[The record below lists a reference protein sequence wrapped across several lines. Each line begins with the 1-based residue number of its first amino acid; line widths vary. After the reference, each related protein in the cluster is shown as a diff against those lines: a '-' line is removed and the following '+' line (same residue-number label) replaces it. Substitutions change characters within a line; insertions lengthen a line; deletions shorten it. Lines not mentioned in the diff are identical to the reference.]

1 MKRTISTL
9 ALAAPLATVALSLGA
24 TPAMA
29 QPAEPIDE
37 LTIAEL
43 SPDIQPEIPEE
54 ELPQPEDPDPE
65 DPDLPE
71 SDVPDDKVPTPRPCG
86 TPGDPGDDPSDE
98 DEQDP
103 GSEDPEPRHWDEDE
117 PGDEDEDGDQG
128 DIPRPNCIDA
138 GAASNDSGMQLAW
151 LMAGGG
157 LITATGAAYAVR
169 RRSSM
174 GA

>member
-9 ALAAPLATVALSLGA
+9 TLAAPLATVALSLGA

-29 QPAEPIDE
+29 QPADPSIDE
-37 LTIAEL
+37 LQIAEL
-43 SPDIQPEIPEE
+43 GPQIQPEIPEE
-54 ELPQPEDPDPE
+54 ELPQPEDPERPDGPGEVKDKDPCPTHGPCDE
-65 DPDLPE
+65 RPD
-71 SDVPDDKVPTPRPCG
+71 
-86 TPGDPGDDPSDE
+86 
-98 DEQDP
+98 
-103 GSEDPEPRHWDEDE
+103 
-117 PGDEDEDGDQG
+117 DEDGDDSDG
-128 DIPRPNCIDA
+128 DDADEDDSDGDDFDKPNRIDA
-138 GAASNDSGMQLAW
+138 GAGANDEGMELAW

>member
-29 QPAEPIDE
+29 QPADPPIDD
-37 LTIAEL
+37 LQIAEIG
-43 SPDIQPEIPEE
+43 PDIQPEIPEE
-54 ELPQPEDPDPE
+54 ELPQPEDPEHPTDGPPIIKQPDPCPTHG
-65 DPDLPE
+65 DCGDTPDE
-71 SDVPDDKVPTPRPCG
+71 EK
-86 TPGDPGDDPSDE
+86 DPGDD
-98 DEQDP
+98 
-103 GSEDPEPRHWDEDE
+103 
-117 PGDEDEDGDQG
+117 DGD
-128 DIPRPNCIDA
+128 DFDKPNRIDA
-138 GAASNDSGMQLAW
+138 GAGDSDRGMELVW

>member
-29 QPAEPIDE
+29 QPGDPIDE
-37 LTIAEL
+37 LQIAEL
-43 SPDIQPEIPEE
+43 GPEIQPEIPEE
-54 ELPQPEDPDPE
+54 ELPQPEDEPELPDGPGGIKDKDPCPTHGPCGDTPDE
-65 DPDLPE
+65 EKDPD
-71 SDVPDDKVPTPRPCG
+71 D
-86 TPGDPGDDPSDE
+86 GDDFDK
-98 DEQDP
+98 
-103 GSEDPEPRHWDEDE
+103 
-117 PGDEDEDGDQG
+117 
-128 DIPRPNCIDA
+128 PNRIDA
-138 GAASNDSGMQLAW
+138 GAGETDNGMQLAW

>member
-37 LTIAEL
+37 LKIAEL
-43 SPDIQPEIPEE
+43 GPEIQPEIPEE
-54 ELPQPEDPDPE
+54 ELPQPEDDDPE
-65 DPDLPE
+65 LPDGPGEIKDKDPC
-71 SDVPDDKVPTPRPCG
+71 PTHGPCG
-86 TPGDPGDDPSDE
+86 DTPDEKDDDGDDFDK
-98 DEQDP
+98 
-103 GSEDPEPRHWDEDE
+103 
-117 PGDEDEDGDQG
+117 
-128 DIPRPNCIDA
+128 PNRIDA
-138 GAASNDSGMQLAW
+138 GTGSNDSGMQLAW

>member
-24 TPAMA
+24 APVMA

-37 LTIAEL
+37 LQIAEL
-43 SPDIQPEIPEE
+43 GPEIQPEIPEE
-54 ELPQPEDPDPE
+54 ELPQPEDPE
-65 DPDLPE
+65 H
-71 SDVPDDKVPTPRPCG
+71 PDDGPPIIKIPDPCPTHGPCG
-86 TPGDPGDDPSDE
+86 DTPDEEKDPGDD
-98 DEQDP
+98 
-103 GSEDPEPRHWDEDE
+103 
-117 PGDEDEDGDQG
+117 DGD
-128 DIPRPNCIDA
+128 DFEKPNRIDA
-138 GAASNDSGMQLAW
+138 GADANDGGMQLAW

>member
-29 QPAEPIDE
+29 QPGEPIDE
-37 LTIAEL
+37 LQIAEL
-43 SPDIQPEIPEE
+43 GPEIQPEIPEE
-54 ELPQPEDPDPE
+54 ELPQPEDDPE
-65 DPDLPE
+65 LPDGPGGIKDKDPCPTHGPCDDRPE
-71 SDVPDDKVPTPRPCG
+71 EEE
-86 TPGDPGDDPSDE
+86 DPGD
-98 DEQDP
+98 
-103 GSEDPEPRHWDEDE
+103 G
-117 PGDEDEDGDQG
+117 DGD
-128 DIPRPNCIDA
+128 DFEKPNRIDA
-138 GAASNDSGMQLAW
+138 GAGENDGGMQLAW